1 MEFKDFKERL
11 FNRAKEL
18 NFEKYELYYGKSESL
33 NITSSNGEVERYG
46 LSTSIGVS
54 FRGIYN
60 GKMGYSYTEK
70 LDEESIEILL
80 LKAMECAELIESKDE
95 EFILGD
101 KAKYLEVNSYDEN
114 ISNLTPK
121 EQIEKALKLST
132 EPSKINSEII
142 KSEYTKFNTAK
153 LERVIVNSEGIDLKE
168 EKTIVQASISPIAK
182 DGENMIVD
190 GVSRVSTKLNDVN
203 IDELMKKAIN
213 NTLRK
218 KGATSI
224 KSGKYKVIIDG
235 EVMASLI
242 RTMEDNFLGHIAQEN
257 KTLLK
262 DKIGEKVASN
272 KVTLVDDPFLKGGI
286 STCSF
291 DDEGVPTRVKN
302 IIENGVFKGFLH
314 SLKTAKKSKVNPT
327 GNGFKSGFK
336 STVKASPTNLYIK
349 EGEKSFEELL
359 SYVENGIY
367 IIDLAGLHSGANAVT
382 GDFSLA
388 AEGIKIE
395 NGVLTRA
402 IKHITIAGN
411 FFDLLN
417 NIEEVGNDL
426 EESGVTSGYGSPS
439 IIIKELSVAGE

>member
-1 MEFKDFKERL
+1 MEFKNFKERL

-18 NFEKYELYYGKSESL
+18 NFEKYELYYGKSEAL

-54 FRGIYN
+54 FRGIYK

-70 LDEESIEILL
+70 LDDESIEILL
-80 LKAMECAELIESKDE
+80 LKAIECAELVESEDE
-95 EFILGD
+95 EFIFGD
-101 KAKYLEVNSYDEN
+101 KAKYVEVNSYDEN
-114 ISNLTPK
+114 ISSLTPK

-190 GVSRVSTKLNDVN
+190 GASRVSTKLNDVN
-203 IDELMKKAIN
+203 IEELMKKAIN

-242 RTMEDNFLGHIAQEN
+242 RTMKDNFLGQEN

-262 DKIGEKVASN
+262 DKIGEKVASS
-272 KVTLVDDPFLKGGI
+272 KVTLVDDPFLEGGI

-327 GNGFKSGFK
+327 GNGFKAGFK

-349 EGEKSFEELL
+349 EGDKSFEELL
-359 SYVENGIY
+359 SFVENGIY

-395 NGVLTRA
+395 NGVLKGA
-402 IKHITIAGN
+402 IKHIIIAGN

-439 IIIKELSVAGE
+439 ILIKELSVAGE

>member
-18 NFEKYELYYGKSESL
+18 NFEKYELYYGKSEAL
-33 NITSSNGEVERYG
+33 NITSSNEEVERYG

-80 LKAMECAELIESKDE
+80 LKAMECAELLESEDE
-95 EFILGD
+95 EFIFGD
-101 KAKYLEVNSYDEN
+101 KAKYVEVNSYDEN
-114 ISNLTPK
+114 IIS
-121 EQIEKALKLST
+121 
-132 EPSKINSEII
+132 SEII

-168 EKTIVQASISPIAK
+168 EKTIVQATISPIAK

-190 GVSRVSTKLNDVN
+190 GASRVSTKLNDVN
-203 IDELMKKAIN
+203 IDELIKKAIN

-235 EVMASLI
+235 EVMAALI

-272 KVTLVDDPFLKGGI
+272 KVTLVDDPFLEGGI

-327 GNGFKSGFK
+327 GNGFKAGFK

-349 EGEKSFEELL
+349 EGDKSFEELL

-417 NIEEVGNDL
+417 NIEDVGNDL

>member
-1 MEFKDFKERL
+1 
-11 FNRAKEL
+11 
-18 NFEKYELYYGKSESL
+18 
-33 NITSSNGEVERYG
+33 
-46 LSTSIGVS
+46 
-54 FRGIYN
+54 
-60 GKMGYSYTEK
+60 
-70 LDEESIEILL
+70 
-80 LKAMECAELIESKDE
+80 
-95 EFILGD
+95 
-101 KAKYLEVNSYDEN
+101 
-114 ISNLTPK
+114 
-121 EQIEKALKLST
+121 
-132 EPSKINSEII
+132 
-142 KSEYTKFNTAK
+142 
-153 LERVIVNSEGIDLKE
+153 
-168 EKTIVQASISPIAK
+168 
-182 DGENMIVD
+182 
-190 GVSRVSTKLNDVN
+190 
-203 IDELMKKAIN
+203 
-213 NTLRK
+213 
-218 KGATSI
+218 
-224 KSGKYKVIIDG
+224 
-235 EVMASLI
+235 MASLI

-262 DKIGEKVASN
+262 DKIGETVASS
-272 KVTLVDDPFLKGGI
+272 KVTLVDDPFLEGGI

-327 GNGFKSGFK
+327 GNGFKAGFK

-349 EGEKSFEELL
+349 EGDKSFEELL
-359 SYVENGIY
+359 SFVENGIY

-395 NGVLTRA
+395 NGVLKGA

-439 IIIKELSVAGE
+439 ILIKELSVAGE

>member
-1 MEFKDFKERL
+1 MEFKNFKERL

-18 NFEKYELYYGKSESL
+18 NFEKYELYYGKSEAL

-54 FRGIYN
+54 FRGIYK

-80 LKAMECAELIESKDE
+80 LKAIECAELVESEDE
-95 EFILGD
+95 EFIFGD
-101 KAKYLEVNSYDEN
+101 KAKYVEVNSYDEN
-114 ISNLTPK
+114 VSSLTPK

-168 EKTIVQASISPIAK
+168 QKTIVQATVSPIAK

-190 GVSRVSTKLNDVN
+190 GASRVSTKLNDVN
-203 IDELMKKAIN
+203 IEDLMKKAIN
-213 NTLRK
+213 NTLR

-262 DKIGEKVASN
+262 DKIEEKVASS
-272 KVTLVDDPFLKGGI
+272 KVTLVDDPFLEGGI

-314 SLKTAKKSKVNPT
+314 SLKTAKNSKVNPT
-327 GNGFKSGFK
+327 GNGFKAGFK

-349 EGEKSFEELL
+349 EGDKSFEELL
-359 SYVENGIY
+359 SFVENGIY

-395 NGVLTRA
+395 NGVLTSA

-439 IIIKELSVAGE
+439 ILIKELSVAGE